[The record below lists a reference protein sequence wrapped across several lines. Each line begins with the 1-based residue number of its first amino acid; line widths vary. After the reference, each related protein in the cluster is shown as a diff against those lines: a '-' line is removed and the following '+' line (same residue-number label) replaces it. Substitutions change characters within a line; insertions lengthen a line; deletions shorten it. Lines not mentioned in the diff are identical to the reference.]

1 MKQLKLKNI
10 SDLAEYMLEHASDGL
25 NVDAVLFY
33 DDAASLMREIL
44 LYDVDTGYIE
54 IAKSIYAGYTK
65 EYYVTLSDDMVLSV
79 EPAMSDGKYKTSE
92 PDLMIIDGNASH
104 HIVDDVPVDICR
116 ELTLCESNPDDGCD
130 DCCGDCSVCDSGSD
144 EDEFEDKI
152 DDLLDNASLV
162 YDGEKN
168 VIGFSVNANRLFK
181 FLFT

>member
-1 MKQLKLKNI
+1 MKQLRLKNI
-10 SDLAEYMLEHASDGL
+10 SDLAEYMLEQASNGF

-33 DDAASLMREIL
+33 DEAAALMREIL

-54 IAKSIYAGYTK
+54 IAKSMYAGYTK
-65 EYYVTLSDDMVLSV
+65 EYYVTLSDDLVLSI

-104 HIVDDVPVDICR
+104 HIVDDVPVEICR
-116 ELTLCESNPDDGCD
+116 ELTLCEDSSRDSCN
-130 DCCGDCSVCDSGSD
+130 DCCGDCSTCDEDSD

-152 DDLLDNASLV
+152 DDLFDNVDLI
-162 YDGEKN
+162 YDGKQN
-168 VIGFSVNANRLFK
+168 VIGFSVDANRLFK